1 MQVQTAV
8 TVTPPSEIS
17 SLVFFGECTR
27 RMVGSYFS
35 GLSIL
40 CIHSVAQNILASQW
54 TGSLGSPLLG
64 SILIMSVMGGTIPA
78 ASNFARELAQTQ
90 WDGVLKGIES
100 KCGGLWNK
108 IPWKEKKPKVAAKP
122 ESNRSTASSSRVK
135 EQPKY
140 FYIPTGNPYN
150 NGQHVFRNGYHQ
162 SYRKPRNQ
170 PFHSYS
176 YPEYTRTGNVPS
188 SSGRGSPVI
197 TVVDEDER
205 DEDER
210 DEVVIQDEGGDDGV
224 DQSTV
229 FSTPALPLQK

>member
-1 MQVQTAV
+1 
-8 TVTPPSEIS
+8 
-17 SLVFFGECTR
+17 
-27 RMVGSYFS
+27 MVGSYYS

-78 ASNFARELAQTQ
+78 ASNFARELAQTK
-90 WDGVLKGIES
+90 WDGVLKEIES

-122 ESNRSTASSSRVK
+122 ESNRSTASSSRAK

-140 FYIPTGNPYN
+140 SYMPRDNTYSYGHNL
-150 NGQHVFRNGYHQ
+150 FRDGYYP
-162 SYRKPRNQ
+162 SYRQSRNQ
-170 PFHSYS
+170 PFQGYT

-197 TVVDEDER
+197 TVVNEDE
-205 DEDER
+205 EDE
-210 DEVVIQDEGGDDGV
+210 DEVVIQDEGSEELV
-224 DQSTV
+224 SQQPVCSP
-229 FSTPALPLQK
+229 PALPLQ